1 MRILYFILINL
12 ITSFILMILWNY
24 TIPVI
29 FECNITLTY
38 IQALCLKFITD
49 ILFKN
54 HKPIK
59 KEKENAKK

>member
-29 FECNITLTY
+29 FKGNITLTY
-38 IQALCLKFITD
+38 IQALCFKFIAD

-54 HKPIK
+54 YKPIK